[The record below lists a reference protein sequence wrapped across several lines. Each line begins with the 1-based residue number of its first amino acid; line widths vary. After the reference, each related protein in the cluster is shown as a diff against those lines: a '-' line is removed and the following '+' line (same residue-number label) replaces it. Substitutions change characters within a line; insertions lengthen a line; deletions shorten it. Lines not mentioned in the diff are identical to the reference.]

1 MKPRKRSATTAREA
15 QAWWARAAY
24 AGHDRPS
31 ALRALDAS
39 GIPYRSV
46 LESRNIL
53 SAMARGEALIK
64 GAAGLSVP
72 RNRSAKRARYLRLL
86 QWRMVM
92 AYAGFEVFSKACLGK
107 KEKGG
112 LHPEDIDHLA
122 SFCRQAVPV
131 LNPPRLTPETAK
143 WIAGGAK
150 GQPIDVV
157 GEFLDMTPGN
167 SAVLQS
173 WIGGTAI
180 TTPAGACHIAKILRH
195 ATAHGVLSP
204 SKCHGLGLTEAIR
217 ATPKIIDYVRRALVV
232 SIYESRPQGACD
244 CPETPRTL

>member
-1 MKPRKRSATTAREA
+1 
-15 QAWWARAAY
+15 
-24 AGHDRPS
+24 
-31 ALRALDAS
+31 
-39 GIPYRSV
+39 
-46 LESRNIL
+46 
-53 SAMARGEALIK
+53 MARGEALIK

-92 AYAGFEVFSKACLGK
+92 AYAGFEIFSKACLGK
-107 KEKGG
+107 REKGG

-131 LNPPRLTPETAK
+131 LDSPKFTPETAK
-143 WIAGGAK
+143 WLAGGAK

-180 TTPAGACHIAKILRH
+180 TTPAGACHLAKILRN
-195 ATAHGVLSP
+195 ATAPGALSP

-217 ATPKIIDYVRRALVV
+217 ATPKIVNDLRSSLIRT
-232 SIYESRPQGACD
+232 IYESRSDGESDSLGFP
-244 CPETPRTL
+244 

>member
-1 MKPRKRSATTAREA
+1 MKQRRRSGTTSREA
-15 QAWWARAAY
+15 LAWWARAAY

-39 GIPYRSV
+39 GIPSKSV

-72 RNRSAKRARYLRLL
+72 RRRGGGKSSRYLRLL

-92 AYAGFEVFSKACLGK
+92 AYAGFEIFSKACLGK

-112 LHPEDIDHLA
+112 LHPEGIDHLA
-122 SFCRQAVPV
+122 SFCQQAMPE
-131 LNPPRLTPETAK
+131 LASPRMTPETVR
-143 WIAGGAK
+143 WLAGGAK
-150 GQPIDVV
+150 RQPIDVV
-157 GEFLDMTPGN
+157 GEFLEMTPGN
-167 SAVLQS
+167 RAFLHS
-173 WIGGTAI
+173 WISGTAI
-180 TTPAGACHIAKILRH
+180 TTPAGACHLAKILRH

-217 ATPKIIDYVRRALVV
+217 ATPKIIDNIRRALIVT
-232 SIYESRPQGACD
+232 IFESRPDGESD
-244 CPETPRTL
+244 SPGFP